1 MFRCFYAEAVVIIPL
16 IPSVLVCRYKMCLSQ
31 VCIIFHQNAISSPVE
46 IKCIYP
52 SSVIIF
58 HQNAISSP
66 VDVKCVYPRSVIIF
80 HQNAIS
86 SSVDIKCVYPR
97 SVIIFH
103 QNAVSSS
110 VDIKCFYPKS
120 VIRHHHHFALLP
132 YMLVSASFEYVAG
145 ISWKIGR
152 QDNVGRKKQ
161 N

>member
-1 MFRCFYAEAVVIIPL
+1 MGCSDVFTPRRQLYFINMFCPRQSIL
-16 IPSVLVCRYKMCLSQ
+16 RY
-31 VCIIFHQNAISSPVE
+31 
-46 IKCIYP
+46 
-52 SSVIIF
+52 
-58 HQNAISSP
+58 
-66 VDVKCVYPRSVIIF
+66 VYPRSVIIF

-86 SSVDIKCVYPR
+86 SSVDIRYVYPK

-103 QNAVSSS
+103 QNAISSSVDIICVYPRFVIIFHQNAIFSS

-152 QDNVGRKKQ
+152 QDNVGSKKQ